1 MALGGNDACDCTL
14 NCEGALNRT
23 RREMI
28 VYPLDFH
35 RRAEQK
41 WARRL
46 KSEVSKSEIVSK
58 ADAERLLKL
67 AIEATRPEVLSI
79 EKPLNYLSRA

>member
-1 MALGGNDACDCTL
+1 MSWRFGGNGACGRTLDC
-14 NCEGALNRT
+14 AAAVNRT

-46 KSEVSKSEIVSK
+46 KSVRTLV
-58 ADAERLLKL
+58 AHGGNRVCAPDAL
-67 AIEATRPEVLSI
+67 AVRMAHRARGQRNRPAFG
-79 EKPLNYLSRA
+79 RA